1 MEAEKKGI
9 KVSVNISKSI
19 ENSFLGNLETINFKQ
34 LTRIIGVYLDNAIE
48 ASYTSDDKKLGIEV
62 YLIRSNIDI
71 IISNTFNNNIDT
83 NKIGRTKFSTKGR
96 NHGHGLLLAKSILNN
111 SKIFEGKSEIKNMGC
126 RLLVTFHPQPGKY
139 KISGKHLKFLDFPR
153 LFPC

>member
-83 NKIGRTKFSTKGR
+83 NKIGKTKFSTKGR
-96 NHGHGLLLAKSILNN
+96 NNGHGLLLAKSILNN
-111 SKIFEGKSEIKNMGC
+111 SKIFEGKSEIKNNIFIQK
-126 RLLVTFHPQPGKY
+126 LTINKN
-139 KISGKHLKFLDFPR
+139 
-153 LFPC
+153 

>member
-1 MEAEKKGI
+1 M
-9 KVSVNISKSI
+9 SVNISKSI

-83 NKIGRTKFSTKGR
+83 NKIGKTKFSTKGR

-111 SKIFEGKSEIKNMGC
+111 SKIFEGKSEIKNNIFIQK
-126 RLLVTFHPQPGKY
+126 LTINKN
-139 KISGKHLKFLDFPR
+139 
-153 LFPC
+153 